1 MEVTLLSISYCLLV
15 LWSGAFITGILLGY
29 TVEEMMGK
37 SLFSFMDAKAVEVAK
52 KKMEERREAETFE
65 FEFLK
70 KDGTY
75 VLTSISTN
83 PTTDKHGNFTGGLAL
98 VTDITERRRMEK
110 ELVEYAERMRR
121 LESDVAASVLDWLI
135 TPTGIIKVHGSLM
148 EKEIKKLEKE
158 GKTVPDAIKSSIQMI
173 QKNVTR
179 LLERIKQLEKEP
191 Q

>member
-1 MEVTLLSISYCLLV
+1 
-15 LWSGAFITGILLGY
+15 
-29 TVEEMMGK
+29 
-37 SLFSFMDAKAVEVAK
+37 VEVAK
-52 KKMEERREAETFE
+52 KKMEERREGIAETHE

-75 VLTSISTN
+75 ILTSLSAN
-83 PTTDKHGNFTGGLAL
+83 PTTDNHGNFTGAMAL
-98 VTDITERRRMEK
+98 VTDITERKRMEK

-121 LESDVAASVLDWLI
+121 LESDIAASVLDWLI
-135 TPTGIIKVHGSLM
+135 TPTGIIKVHGSLI